1 MTRLARD
8 FYARDALCVA
18 NDLLGKLIVRKLDG
32 QVLSAMIVETEA
44 YMGVDDKAAHFFGG
58 RRTPRVEVIYG
69 EPGFSYVFFV
79 YGMHY
84 CFNIV
89 TGSKGVPQ
97 AVLIRAAQPIDGL
110 EQMARNRYGIAYAQ
124 LGKRQQ
130 AQLTNGPGKLCQA
143 MGIDRA
149 YNGVDLCGDE
159 LFLTD
164 FPCAAFEI
172 VSSKRIGIDY
182 AQEAK
187 EFPWRMFIKGNR
199 FVSSI

>member
-84 CFNIV
+84 CLNIV

-97 AVLIRAAQPIDGL
+97 AVLIRAAQPVDGL

-164 FPCAAFEI
+164 YPCELFEI
-172 VSSKRIGIDY
+172 ASSKRIGIDY
-182 AQEAK
+182 AGEAR

>member
-84 CFNIV
+84 CLNIV

-97 AVLIRAAQPIDGL
+97 AVLIRAAQPVDGL

-164 FPCAAFEI
+164 YPCELFEI
-172 VSSKRIGIDY
+172 
-182 AQEAK
+182 A
-187 EFPWRMFIKGNR
+187 
-199 FVSSI
+199 

>member
-18 NDLLGKLIVRKLDG
+18 KDLLGKLIVRILDG

-69 EPGFSYVFFV
+69 EPGFSYVFSI
-79 YGMHY
+79 YGMHH
-84 CFNIV
+84 CFNVV

-97 AVLIRAAQPIDGL
+97 AVLIRAAQPVGGL
-110 EQMARNRYGIAYAQ
+110 VQMARNRYEKALSQ

-130 AQLTNGPGKLCQA
+130 VQLTNGPGKLCQA
-143 MGIDRA
+143 LGIDRGC
-149 YNGVDLCGDE
+149 NGVALCGNE

-164 FPCAAFEI
+164 YPCAAFEI
-172 VSSKRIGIDY
+172 GSSKRIGIEY
-182 AQEAK
+182 AEEAR
-187 EFPWRMFIKGNR
+187 EFPWRMYIRDNCY
-199 FVSSI
+199 VSVK